1 MIVGTVTL
9 PSGTQIDPQRPLE
22 KQIDIHDIAEQL
34 AQMPAYCGTLTL
46 EISIGQS
53 ALISAGIYERI
64 ASNPDIRIVQYL
76 LLRDAWQYVFRNIRV
91 PLVQTLERGCIDQ
104 LRDMQDRLQ
113 TKIFAKFD
121 VPPHLS
127 QEQSRELHLAADAQH
142 VFNLVRFG
150 KWPRETLP
158 RTNGPA
164 LECLDQLDLF
174 DQPIQVLDAPLVT
187 EKYLDYFSHAAH
199 IRLQAIKQPISSAAN
214 DMDLDPNY
222 LFSRN

>member
-22 KQIDIHDIAEQL
+22 KQIDVHDIAEQL

-53 ALISAGIYERI
+53 ALISVGIYEQIASVPNFRI
-64 ASNPDIRIVQYL
+64 AQYL
-76 LLRDAWQYVFRNIRV
+76 LLRNAWQYVFRNIRIPV
-91 PLVQTLERGCIDQ
+91 VQTLERGCLDE

-113 TKIFAKFD
+113 AKIFAKFD
-121 VPPHLS
+121 LPPQLNP
-127 QEQSRELHLAADAQH
+127 QESRDLHLAADAQH
-142 VFNLVRFG
+142 VFNLVKFG

-158 RTNGPA
+158 RTSAPA
-164 LECLDQLDLF
+164 LECLDNLGLF
-174 DQPIQVLDAPLVT
+174 EQTIQVLDAPLVI
-187 EKYLDYFSHAAH
+187 EKYLDYFSHAAQ
-199 IRLQAIKQPISSAAN
+199 IRLQAMKQPISSVAN
-214 DMDLDPNY
+214 DRDLQPNY